1 MMKLRSRALV
11 FAVFA
16 VGCAQGSSV
25 VVSGSSPVE
34 DPFSTASRSLV
45 DMGYTIEN
53 ADRDAGFIVAE
64 KQEGK
69 QGFGNEIQIIRVTL
83 AEGSEGTTFNV
94 RGSTDVVPLT
104 GDRREGSPDDIVK
117 RDAERLREILAG
129 ATGN

>member
-1 MMKLRSRALV
+1 
-11 FAVFA
+11 
-16 VGCAQGSSV
+16 
-25 VVSGSSPVE
+25 
-34 DPFSTASRSLV
+34 
-45 DMGYTIEN
+45 MGYTIEN

-83 AEGSEGTTFNV
+83 SEGQDGTRFNV
-94 RGSTDVVPLT
+94 AGSTDVVPLS

-129 ATGN
+129 ATGQ